1 MTRIGTIAKI
11 PPMNR
16 AHIILLVAILLF
28 GLPGCVTIPVKQAT
42 LAIEPEELASDVNF
56 LAQPALKGRQFGTI
70 ESQIARR
77 FITARYKQYGLVP
90 WLGTNRFEQ
99 PFGLGTNVIGTLLG
113 SDPNLASQIIIL
125 SAHYD
130 HLGSKKEGIYAG
142 ACDNASGVAA
152 LLEIAENLA
161 LSSQRPRRTIAFA
174 AFDSEEQLAM
184 GAFAFTCAN
193 YFDQKK
199 IAGVVNVD
207 MLGRDFL
214 GAVPKSLFLVGTE
227 SYPDIREHII
237 SVANRTSIKIL
248 PIGTM
253 LVGPTGDHIPF
264 ETINVPVLFF
274 TCGFFPDY
282 HKPTDTPEKL
292 NYSDI
297 KDSTEIIADTV
308 RYLASIESVKQ
319 SLPSQPVQKYELE
332 TLDYALTIANA
343 NQERL
348 KSPPRRAEM
357 QKKLAERIRLLLAKD
372 SLSRNDRL
380 GLVTDIITPAIEL
393 ANLEFQLDPNI
404 IPYLSAIFT
413 SHRIFLIEQVRGFVK
428 VVIKNK
434 PPIFGKMKYQ
444 KEAYDLT
451 DDLIDFTQTTDGQ
464 QYSLYALLPKIS
476 ITFEVGGLP
485 FPKASFGFSY
495 SPIALLYCTGS
506 IEQIT
511 DYCLLKW
518 RKDIN
523 DQSLSRACQKLL
535 AIVTATDRNWTYN
548 QRLQSRLSEGSWADE
563 KDWVSALTKSSTPS
577 LAAEA
582 NQIEMQIAVQNA
594 QYDKLLPL
602 VDKLNNDTPCDL
614 NDLCE
619 KFLEAVGPFADY
631 PFFFGL
637 CREPN
642 TQHKRFIICP
652 TPADSALQQLRTL
665 TGQKFGKDKNA
676 WRKWIEVHIK

>member
-77 FITARYKQYGLVP
+77 FITARFKQYGLVP

-99 PFGLGTNVIGTLLG
+99 PFGLGTNVIGTLPG

-214 GAVPKSLFLVGTE
+214 GAVPKFLFLVGTE

-248 PIGTM
+248 PIGTV
-253 LVGPTGDHIPF
+253 LVGLTGDHIPF
-264 ETINVPVLFF
+264 EIINIPVLFF

-308 RYLASIESVKQ
+308 CYLANIESVKQ

-332 TLDYALTIANA
+332 TLDYVLTTANA

-348 KSPPRRAEM
+348 KSSPRQAEM
-357 QKKLAERIRLLLAKD
+357 QKKLSERIRLLLAKD
-372 SLSRNDRL
+372 SFSRNDRL

-393 ANLEFQLDPNI
+393 AGPEFQLDPNI
-404 IPYLSAIFT
+404 MPCLMAIYA
-413 SHRIFLIEQVRGFVK
+413 SHRIFLIEQMRGFVK
-428 VVIKNK
+428 AGLKNK

-451 DDLIDFTQTTDGQ
+451 DDLIDFNQTTAGQ

-476 ITFEVGGLP
+476 IPFEVGGLP
-485 FPKASFGFSY
+485 FPQANFGLSY
-495 SPIALLYCTGS
+495 SLNPFHCTGTS
-506 IEQIT
+506 EQIT

-518 RKDIN
+518 RENIS
-523 DQSLSRACQKLL
+523 DQSWCTSWQKVLT
-535 AIVTATDRNWTYN
+535 ITTGTE
-548 QRLQSRLSEGSWADE
+548 RLWNYDQWIKWRLSQSSWADE
-563 KDWVSALTKSSTPS
+563 KDWVSALAKSSNLS
-577 LAAEA
+577 LAAAA
-582 NQIEMQIAVQNA
+582 NQIEMQIAVQNG

-602 VDKLNNDTPCDL
+602 VDNLDNKTPCDL

-619 KFLEAVGPFADY
+619 KFLEEAGPFADY
-631 PFFFGL
+631 PCFFGL

-642 TQHKRFIICP
+642 TQHKRFITCP
-652 TPADSALQQLRTL
+652 TPADSALQRLRTL
-665 TGQKFGKDKNA
+665 TGRKFGKDKNA
-676 WRKWIEVHIK
+676 WRKWVEAHTK